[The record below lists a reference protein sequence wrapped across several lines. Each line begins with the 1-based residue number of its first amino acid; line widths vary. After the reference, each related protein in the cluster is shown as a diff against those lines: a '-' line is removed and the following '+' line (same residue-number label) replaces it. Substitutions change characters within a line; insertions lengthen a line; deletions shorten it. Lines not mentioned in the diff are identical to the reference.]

1 MRSCP
6 RYAIILLGSLLIA
19 VGTNFFLVPYKIL
32 DGGIIGICLIINYM
46 SGVKIGLA
54 IVLCS
59 VPIFLLAWLKERD
72 IFYSSVLGM
81 LTSSLLIELL
91 GPLQYYFLYY
101 IELGSI
107 SSAIL
112 GGFLMGSGFGLML
125 RYKASTGGTD
135 LLAKFMKRYIPLNV
149 GVIIFM
155 TDFVIIG
162 AGGLLISKET
172 FLHSILT
179 IFSGGVATGLCT
191 IDK

>member
-32 DGGIIGICLIINYM
+32 DGGIIGISLIINYM